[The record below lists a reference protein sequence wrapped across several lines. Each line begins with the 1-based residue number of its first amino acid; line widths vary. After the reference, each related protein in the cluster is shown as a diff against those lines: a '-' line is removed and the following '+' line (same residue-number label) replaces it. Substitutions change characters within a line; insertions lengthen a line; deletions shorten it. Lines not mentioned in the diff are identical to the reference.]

1 MKANPD
7 KPFIARTIIVGGKAA
22 PGYHTAKK
30 IIKLITS
37 IADGKRCEGRE
48 GKGWGRGRRGGWRE
62 REEGGR

>member
-7 KPFIARTIIVGGKAA
+7 KPFVARTIIVGGKAA

-37 IADGKRCEGRE
+37 IADGKHEWIGVISVAEVGWKGLVGVFEG
-48 GKGWGRGRRGGWRE
+48 
-62 REEGGR
+62 